1 MLLLGVYSLL
11 FRSGGVFLSYLVYGI
26 YQEKITKTKY
36 GPGMELFDFYFSLL
50 LFQCMIN
57 FIFSRIALR
66 FWPESSVPSLEYKFS
81 ICGFSYITAMYT
93 SNTSLKYVSY
103 PTQVIGKSIKPIPV
117 MLLSVLLARRR
128 YPLQKYIFV
137 TMISFGVAL
146 FMFNLHSTRDSAS
159 YFGFGECLLISSLLL
174 DGVTGGVQEELKKYN
189 VGSYT
194 LMMHMNLWSII
205 YLVPVIVFSG
215 EVSPFLEFIKRH
227 PHIFYDMSIFGLAS
241 AVGQIF
247 LFGLITN
254 FSPLT
259 CSIVTTTRKFFTVL
273 FSIILFGHSMTTCQ
287 WIGTVLIFSGLLLD
301 QIYGKTRSK
310 QSSNNTNN
318 INGTMNSVK
327 SHIELEKKSE

>member
-1 MLLLGVYSLL
+1 
-11 FRSGGVFLSYLVYGI
+11 
-26 YQEKITKTKY
+26 
-36 GPGMELFDFYFSLL
+36 MELFDFYFSLL

-57 FIFSRIALR
+57 FIFSLIALR

-146 FMFNLHSTRDSAS
+146 FMFNWHSTRDSAS

-227 PHIFYDMSIFGLAS
+227 PHIFYDMSIFGLTS

-301 QIYGKTRSK
+301 QTYGKTRSK

>member
-1 MLLLGVYSLL
+1 
-11 FRSGGVFLSYLVYGI
+11 
-26 YQEKITKTKY
+26 
-36 GPGMELFDFYFSLL
+36 
-50 LFQCMIN
+50 MIN
-57 FIFSRIALR
+57 FIFSLIALR

-146 FMFNLHSTRDSAS
+146 FMFNWHSTRDSAS

-227 PHIFYDMSIFGLAS
+227 PHIFYDMSIFGLTS

-301 QIYGKTRSK
+301 QTYGKTRSK

>member
-1 MLLLGVYSLL
+1 MLLVDAYSLL

-36 GPGMELFDFYFSLL
+36 GPGKELFDFYFSLL
-50 LFQCMIN
+50 FFQCVVN

-66 FWPESSVPSLEYKFS
+66 FCSEPSVSSMEYKFS
-81 ICGFSYITAMYT
+81 ICGFSYIVAMYT
-93 SNTSLKYVSY
+93 SNTSLKYVTY

-137 TMISFGVAL
+137 MMISFGVAL
-146 FMFNLHSTRDSAS
+146 FMFSGHSLAS
-159 YFGFGECLLISSLLL
+159 FSSQFGIGECLLVCSLLL
-174 DGVTGGVQEELKKYN
+174 DGITGGVQEDLKKHN
-189 VGSYT
+189 VGPYT

-205 YLVPVIVFSG
+205 YLVPGIIISG
-215 EVSPFLEFIKRH
+215 EALPFVEFIKRH
-227 PHIFYDMSIFGLAS
+227 LHILSDMSIFGLTS
-241 AVGQIF
+241 AIGQMF

-273 FSIILFGHSMTTCQ
+273 FSVALFGNSMTTFQ
-287 WIGTVLIFSGLLLD
+287 WVGTALIFSGLLLD
-301 QIYGKTRSK
+301 QVWGKTRSK
-310 QSSNNTNN
+310 QSSNSAKN
-318 INGTMNSVK
+318 INGTVNSVT
-327 SHIELEKKSE
+327 S

>member
-1 MLLLGVYSLL
+1 MLLLSVYSLL

-50 LFQCMIN
+50 LFQCIIN

-66 FWPESSVPSLEYKFS
+66 LCPEPSVSSLQHKFS

-93 SNTSLKYVSY
+93 SNTSLKYVTY

-117 MLLSVLLARRR
+117 MLLSVLLAKRR

-137 TMISFGVAL
+137 TMISFGVAF
-146 FMFNLHSTRDSAS
+146 FMFRGYSTGNSAS
-159 YFGFGECLLISSLLL
+159 NFGFGECLLISSLLL
-174 DGVTGGVQEELKKYN
+174 DGVTGGVQEDLRKHN

-205 YLVPVIVFSG
+205 YLVPVTVFSG
-215 EVSPFLEFIKRH
+215 EVSPFMEFIKRH
-227 PHIFYDMSIFGLAS
+227 PHIFYDMSIFGLTS

-273 FSIILFGHSMTTCQ
+273 FSIIVFGHSMTTCQ

-318 INGTMNSVK
+318 INGATNSVK
-327 SHIELEKKSE
+327 SHRELGKKSE

>member
-1 MLLLGVYSLL
+1 MHLLGVYSLF

-50 LFQCMIN
+50 LFQCIIN
-57 FIFSRIALR
+57 FIFSRIALW
-66 FWPESSVPSLEYKFS
+66 FWPELSVPSLQHKFG

-93 SNTSLKYVSY
+93 SNTSLKYVTY

-117 MLLSVLLARRR
+117 MLLSVLLAKRS

-137 TMISFGVAL
+137 TMISFGVAF
-146 FMFNLHSTRDSAS
+146 FMLRGHSAGNAAS
-159 YFGFGECLLISSLLL
+159 EFGFGECLLISSLLL
-174 DGVTGGVQEELKKYN
+174 DGVTGGVQEDLRKHN

-194 LMMHMNLWSII
+194 LMMHMNFWSII
-205 YLVPVIVFSG
+205 YLVPVTVFSG
-215 EVSPFLEFIKRH
+215 EVSPFTEFIKRH
-227 PHIFYDMSIFGLAS
+227 PHILYDMSIFGLTS

-273 FSIILFGHSMTTCQ
+273 FSIIVFGHSMTTCQ

-301 QIYGKTRSK
+301 QIYGKTRPK

-318 INGTMNSVK
+318 INGTVNSVK
-327 SHIELEKKSE
+327 SHRELGKKSE